1 MGWRLEAQNGREVA
15 VRCAC
20 SLARGRSLTVA
31 EARIP
36 PRYAHCTVSGFEI
49 WHDSSHYQGAPHLVK
64 ARKRIQEFIDT
75 YPAVERGLLLM
86 GNVGTG
92 KTHLAV
98 AAVREL
104 VETKGARGLYANFPE
119 LVQELQMTFDG
130 GGARRD
136 DILSPVIEAEVLVL
150 DELGAG
156 KPTEWVRDILYYLIN
171 SRYTAKRVTVFT
183 TNYLD
188 SAMLD
193 RARAARGEAVSV
205 GGDVGA
211 APRVVE
217 SLGDRIGAP
226 LRSRIAEMCD
236 LIDLRGEDYRSR
248 RHPGHGRKA

>member
-20 SLARGRSLTVA
+20 SVARGRSLTIA

-49 WHDSSHYQGAPHLVK
+49 WHDSSHYQG
-64 ARKRIQEFIDT
+64 
-75 YPAVERGLLLM
+75 LM

-156 KPTEWVRDILYYLIN
+156 KPTEWVRDILYFLIN
-171 SRYTAKRVTVFT
+171 SRYTAARVTIFT

-193 RARAARGEAVSV
+193 RARAVRGENTPVT
-205 GGDVGA
+205 GDVG
-211 APRVVE
+211 RVVE

-248 RHPGHGRKA
+248 RRSGHGRKA